1 MKADTKT
8 ENAVMDVL
16 RKCFEAFGRRDLDA
30 LLAFFAPDPDVV
42 VIGTGRDEKGI
53 GRAEM
58 KAIFQRAFAQFSEAS
73 FQFGWHSVSVAG
85 SLAWLANDVSYLV
98 KAGDRES
105 SRQIRLTGI
114 MEKREGRWLILQS
127 HDSVPDRDQAEGEAF
142 SWK

>member
-8 ENAVMDVL
+8 EDAVMDVL
-16 RKCFEAFGRRDLDA
+16 KQSFEAFGRRDLDA
-30 LLAFFAPDPDVV
+30 LLAFFSPDPDVV

-53 GRAEM
+53 GLAEI

-85 SLAWLANDVSYLV
+85 PLAWLATDVSYHV

-127 HDSVPDRDQAEGEAF
+127 HDSVPDRDQGEGEAF

>member
-1 MKADTKT
+1 MKAAAET
-8 ENAVMDVL
+8 EHAVMDVL
-16 RKCFEAFGRRDLDA
+16 KQCFEAFGRRDLDA
-30 LLAFFAPDPDVV
+30 LLAFFASDPDVV

-53 GRAEM
+53 GLAEI
-58 KAIFQRAFAQFSEAS
+58 KAILERAFAQFDEAS

-85 SLAWLANDVSYLV
+85 PLAWLATDVSYRV

-105 SRQIRLTGI
+105 SRQIRLTSI